1 MGSDSHNQQNKTAG
15 ADASRARGT
24 MNWNNLLFYR
34 WMAFNLVGLAIL
46 LVFFVQGLVAPVFR
60 SDSSHITYVIA
71 LLFLYGMVLCGYRV
85 WKTTREIDAVK
96 SGGKGKL
103 RDFVEL
109 SARTDRESVKEAFE
123 IKLFARIAFVKYIA
137 SSLVTLGLLGTV
149 IGFIIVLTQVPANAV
164 GDTSQVGK
172 LVAVLTNGMGVALY
186 TTLVGAVTNLWLT
199 ANYTMLRTGV
209 VNLIAAILEAAD
221 PDPAA

>member
-1 MGSDSHNQQNKTAG
+1 MS
-15 ADASRARGT
+15 
-24 MNWNNLLFYR
+24 WNNLLFYR

-46 LVFFVQGLVAPVFR
+46 LVFFVQGLVAPVFL

-71 LLFLYGMVLCGYRV
+71 ALFAYGMVLCGYRV
-85 WKTTREIDAVK
+85 WKTAREINAVK

-172 LVAVLTNGMGVALY
+172 LVAILTNGMGVALY
-186 TTLVGAVTNLWLT
+186 TTLVGAVTNLWLN

>member
-1 MGSDSHNQQNKTAG
+1 
-15 ADASRARGT
+15 
-24 MNWNNLLFYR
+24 
-34 WMAFNLVGLAIL
+34 
-46 LVFFVQGLVAPVFR
+46 
-60 SDSSHITYVIA
+60 
-71 LLFLYGMVLCGYRV
+71 MVLCGYRV
-85 WKTTREIDAVK
+85 WKTTREINAVK

-103 RDFVEL
+103 RDFTEL
-109 SARTDRESVKEAFE
+109 SARSDRESVKEAFE
-123 IKLFARIAFVKYIA
+123 IKLFARIAFVRYIA
-137 SSLVTLGLLGTV
+137 SALVTLGLLGTV
-149 IGFIIVLTQVPANAV
+149 IGFIMVLTQVPANAV

-186 TTLVGAVTNLWLT
+186 TTLVGAITNLWLN